1 MTDHGDFEAT
11 YAAHY
16 DVLMRY
22 ALRRVT
28 DPADAAD
35 VVAETWTVAWRRRS
49 ELPGGNENRL
59 WLFGIARL
67 VLTNQRRGQLR
78 RSQLTDRLRSELHT
92 TSQVTPVQE
101 NPVSRALARL
111 RPEDRDLLA
120 MQTWEGLTTAEM
132 AIVLHCST
140 AAIRVR
146 LHRARARL
154 RTALDHAPPPDPAHI
169 RDHVRTLEPN
179 GNPGGHR

>member
-1 MTDHGDFEAT
+1 MTDQGDFEAT

-16 DVLMRY
+16 DALMRY

-35 VVAETWTVAWRRRS
+35 VVAETWAVAWRRRA

-59 WLFGIARL
+59 WLFGVARR

-92 TSQVTPVQE
+92 TFRPTPVPE

-120 MQTWEGLTTAEM
+120 MQAWEGLTTGEM
-132 AIVLHCST
+132 ATVLHCST
-140 AAIRVR
+140 AAVRVR

-154 RTALDHAPPPDPAHI
+154 RIALNHATPPDPAHV

-179 GNPGGHR
+179 GIPGGDR